1 MSLTEVLPLAM
12 ELADDERRELAEVLL
27 GSVPSNDEIDHEL
40 IAELERRVDDATSG
54 KVELINVKQSHA
66 KLRAQL
72 AAMSR

>member
-1 MSLTEVLPLAM
+1 M

-27 GSVPSNDEIDHEL
+27 GSVASNDEIDYEL
-40 IAELERRVDDATSG
+40 LAELERRVDDAAFG
-54 KVELINVKQSHA
+54 KVELVNVKHSHA